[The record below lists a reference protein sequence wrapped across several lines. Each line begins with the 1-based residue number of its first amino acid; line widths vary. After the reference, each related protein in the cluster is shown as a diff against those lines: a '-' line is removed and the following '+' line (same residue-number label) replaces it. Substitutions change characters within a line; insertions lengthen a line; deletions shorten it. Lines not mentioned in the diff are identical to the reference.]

1 MSVERCTR
9 CKKPRGLA
17 SFIVD
22 GEGPLCAECVILVS
36 GVKEKLR
43 ETTSAVRRWFGKI
56 TGKDRGEEA

>member
-22 GEGPLCAECVILVS
+22 GEGPLCAECVGS
-36 GVKEKLR
+36 GGKEKLR